1 MKPKYQVAMERLA
14 LEWVKLWLKS
24 PVRCEV
30 RVKLKV
36 ELD

>member
-14 LEWVKLWLKS
+14 LEWVKLWFSS

-30 RVKLKV
+30 KLRVV
-36 ELD
+36 ENG